1 MKTRKWFVASARRK
15 RRRRRGQGQGHCI
28 LPQIPVFPAN
38 FPSEGS
44 TNSRGTQNCKASI
57 ATHLCGRVPAAETE
71 LHRKLLHTVRDAS
84 SSLQLFLFAFLDN
97 CSGPRARTRPIARP
111 YSLHP
116 SLGGSDLADSPL
128 AHFVRKRTHKGSR
141 LQGEDDFG
149 MVFVGIASSNV
160 LTQSSN
166 SLTPRQYELGNIF
179 TQPLTCANF
188 GV

>member
-1 MKTRKWFVASARRK
+1 MTVSRNIVKTRKWFVASARRK

-97 CSGPRARTRPIARP
+97 RTIAPDHEQERDR
-111 YSLHP
+111 LHVHTACIP
-116 SLGGSDLADSPL
+116 HL
-128 AHFVRKRTHKGSR
+128 
-141 LQGEDDFG
+141 EDPTWPT
-149 MVFVGIASSNV
+149 
-160 LTQSSN
+160 LH
-166 SLTPRQYELGNIF
+166 
-179 TQPLTCANF
+179 
-188 GV
+188 

>member
-1 MKTRKWFVASARRK
+1 MTVSRNIVKTRKWFVASARRK

-84 SSLQLFLFAFLDN
+84 SSLQLFLFAFTDCTSIQLA
-97 CSGPRARTRPIARP
+97 SLTWRIRLGRLSISTLRPQTNPQA
-111 YSLHP
+111 
-116 SLGGSDLADSPL
+116 
-128 AHFVRKRTHKGSR
+128 GSR

-149 MVFVGIASSNV
+149 IVCVGIASSNV